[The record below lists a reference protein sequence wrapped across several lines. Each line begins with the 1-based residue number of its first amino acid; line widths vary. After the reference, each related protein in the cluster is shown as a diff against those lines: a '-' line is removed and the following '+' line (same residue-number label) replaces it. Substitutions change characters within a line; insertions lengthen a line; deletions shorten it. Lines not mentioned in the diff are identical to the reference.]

1 MGITEN
7 FESLLAQGRDD
18 ALLRYSLA
26 NEYFKAGRFDLA
38 VDHLQRA
45 LEHDSAYSAAWKLYG
60 KALME
65 LDDPQG
71 ALRAFDKGIAAAEG
85 RGDIQA
91 AKEMRVFQKRARKA
105 LGGSIP

>member
-1 MGITEN
+1 MGIIEN

-26 NEYFKAGRFDLA
+26 NEYFKDGRFGLA

-45 LEHDSAYSAAWKLYG
+45 LEHDSTYSAAWKLYG

-65 LDDPQG
+65 LGDLRG
-71 ALRAFDKGIAAAEG
+71 ALHALDKGITAAQG
-85 RGDIQA
+85 HGDIQA
-91 AKEMRVFQKRARKA
+91 AKEMKVFKKRAQKA
-105 LGGSIP
+105 LGG

>member
-1 MGITEN
+1 MGIIEN

-26 NEYFKAGRFDLA
+26 NEYFKGGLFDRA
-38 VDHLQRA
+38 VEHLQKA
-45 LEHDSAYSAAWKLYG
+45 VEHDPTYSAAWKLYG

-65 LDDPQG
+65 LGEHQRAVDAFEQG
-71 ALRAFDKGIAAAEG
+71 ISAARE

-91 AKEMRVFQKRARKA
+91 AKEMEVFQKRARKK
-105 LGGSIP
+105 LNG

>member
-1 MGITEN
+1 MGIIEN

-26 NEYFKAGRFDLA
+26 NEYFKDGRFGLA

-45 LEHDSAYSAAWKLYG
+45 IEHDPNYSAAWKLYG
-60 KALME
+60 KALVE
-65 LDDPQG
+65 LGDMQG
-71 ALRAFDKGIAAAEG
+71 ALQIFDKGITAAQG

-91 AKEMRVFQKRARKA
+91 AKEMKVFKKRVEKA
-105 LGGSIP
+105 LAG